1 MEKGKYINH
10 SGGCDGADMCWENE
24 GKPYGVKTISYSYY
38 GHHQK
43 GEHPYIMTTEELLEG
58 WEHIKVASKSLKR
71 KLDHIEYNPYVR
83 NLLCRN
89 WFQVK
94 NVETIFAVGKFDN
107 TAHTRTA
114 GGTGWAVQMAID
126 NKKPVIFFDQP
137 TNSWYTYTYQYNKFL
152 QLHTEP
158 ILTENFAGI
167 GTRELNA
174 FGVGAIK
181 NIYEHNFKIN
191 E

>member
-1 MEKGKYINH
+1 MNTKKYVNH
-10 SGGCDGADMCWENE
+10 SGGCDGSDLEWENN
-24 GKPYGVKTISYSYY
+24 GNPYGVHSIAYSYY

-58 WEHIKVASKSLKR
+58 WEHIKVAAQSLKR
-71 KLDHIEYNPYVR
+71 PLNFVEHNPYVR

-94 NVETIFAVGKFDN
+94 HSESVFAIGMFDGKN
-107 TAHTRTA
+107 HTRVK

-126 NKKPVIFFDQP
+126 SKKTIYFFNQP
-137 TNSWYTYTYQYNKFL
+137 TNEWYIYFPLEKKFINYYAI
-152 QLHTEP
+152 P
-158 ILTENFAGI
+158 ILPENFAGI
-167 GTRELNA
+167 GTRSITA
-174 FGVGAIK
+174 FGVKAIQDVYSK
-181 NIYEHNFKIN
+181 TFN